1 MRIIVI
7 GAGIIGLMTAYY
19 LARDGHSITVIDS
32 GEGAGLRT
40 SKANGAQLSYSFVS
54 PLAGPGVL
62 PKLPSWLLDRN
73 SPLSFQLKADPEQ
86 WRWLFAFLKACRA
99 SKAQRTTAE
108 LVQLGMYS
116 RELVHEL
123 VRHERPSFEFE
134 SSGKLL
140 VYQDAKS
147 FAAARAEM
155 EYQASLGCRQTILR
169 PRECIDREPALEAI
183 GRTIIGGIFTPTE
196 DAGDCLQLCVELE
209 RIMRSKANPVAF
221 RYQTTVDGLRVEGS
235 RIAGL
240 RTSQGDMTADEYVIA
255 NGVGAQRL
263 AKQVGIDPY
272 VYPLKGYSL
281 TYKLGPDSLAPRTSV
296 SDLRNKVV
304 YARLGTR
311 LRVAGMVDIGDT
323 TASIAP
329 HRIASLRQNVRTF
342 FPRLNAV
349 AEPEAWAGLRPA
361 RPDGKP
367 IIGPTHFSNLWL
379 NVGHGALGFTLAA
392 GSAGLLADQI
402 AERPTCIPAAI
413 FGLRG
418 TREPLSAGETRRS
431 ARRSAA

>member
-7 GAGIIGLMTAYY
+7 GAGIIGLTTAYY
-19 LARDGHSITVIDS
+19 LARDGHSVTVVDS
-32 GEGAGLRT
+32 GKGAGLRT

-54 PLAGPGVL
+54 PLADPGVL
-62 PKLPSWLLDRN
+62 PKLPSWLLNRN
-73 SPLSFQLKADPEQ
+73 SPLSFQLKADPAQ

-99 SKAQRTTAE
+99 SKAQCTTAE

-123 VRHERPSFEFE
+123 VRQERPSFEFE
-134 SSGKLL
+134 SAGKLL
-140 VYQDAKS
+140 VYQDLKS
-147 FAAARAEM
+147 FATARAQM
-155 EYQASLGCRQTILR
+155 NYQASLGCQQMALT
-169 PRECIDREPALEAI
+169 PRECLEREPALEAI
-183 GRTIIGGIFTPTE
+183 GGTITGGIFTPTE
-196 DAGDCLQLCVELE
+196 DAGDCLQLCIELE
-209 RIMRSKANPVAF
+209 RIMRSGANPVAF
-221 RYQTTVDGLRVEGS
+221 RYQTAVEGLRVEHN
-235 RIAGL
+235 RILGL
-240 RTSQGDMTADEYVIA
+240 QTSQGDMTADGYVIA

-281 TYKLGPDSLAPRTSV
+281 TYKLGPDSVAPMTSV

-304 YARLGTR
+304 YARLGNR

-329 HRIASLRQNVRTF
+329 YRIASLRENVRTF
-342 FPRLNAV
+342 LPRLNPV
-349 AEPEAWAGLRPA
+349 GEPEAWAGLRPA

-367 IIGPTHFSNLWL
+367 LIGPTRFLNLWL

-402 AERPTCIPAAI
+402 AGRPTRIPAKT

-418 TREPLSAGETRRS
+418 TGGMNSEGETTVS
-431 ARRSAA
+431 APRSAA

>member
-1 MRIIVI
+1 MNIVVI
-7 GAGIIGLMTAYY
+7 GAGIVGLTTAYY

-54 PLAGPGVL
+54 PLADPGVL

-86 WRWLFAFLKACRA
+86 WRWLFAFLRACRA

-108 LVQLGMYS
+108 LLQLGMYS

-123 VRHERPSFEFE
+123 VRREHPSFEFE

-140 VYQDAKS
+140 VYQDPKS
-147 FAAARAEM
+147 FAAARGQMA
-155 EYQASLGCRQTILR
+155 YQASLGCNQILLTR
-169 PRECIDREPALEAI
+169 REVLDREPALEAI
-183 GRTIIGGIFTPTE
+183 GATIAGGIFTPTE
-196 DAGDCLQLCVELE
+196 DAGDCLQLCSELE
-209 RIMRSKANPVAF
+209 RIMGSGVNPVAF
-221 RYQTTVDGLRVEGS
+221 RYQTTVERLHVEGR
-235 RIAGL
+235 RIVGL
-240 RTSQGDMTADEYVIA
+240 RTSQGDVSADAYVIA
-255 NGVGAQRL
+255 NGVGAQGL

-281 TYKLGPDSLAPRTSV
+281 TYKLGPDSLAPMTSV

-304 YARLGTR
+304 YARLGNR

-323 TASIAP
+323 TTSITS
-329 HRIASLRQNVRTF
+329 HRIASLRTNVETF
-342 FPRLNAV
+342 LPRLNPTG
-349 AEPEAWAGLRPA
+349 EPEAWAGLRPA

-367 IIGPTHFSNLWL
+367 IIGPTHFGNLWL

-402 AERPTCIPAAI
+402 AGRPTRIPATI
-413 FGLRG
+413 FGWHGNGAR
-418 TREPLSAGETRRS
+418 SFAGEARES

>member
-1 MRIIVI
+1 MKIIVI
-7 GAGIIGLMTAYY
+7 GAGIIGLTTAYY
-19 LARDGHSITVIDS
+19 LARDGHSVTVVDS

-54 PLAGPGVL
+54 PLADPGVL

-73 SPLSFQLKADPEQ
+73 SPLSFQLKADPDQ

-108 LVQLGMYS
+108 LAQLGMYS

-123 VRHERPSFEFE
+123 VRQERPSFGFE

-140 VYQDAKS
+140 VYQDAKT
-147 FAAARAEM
+147 FAAAQAGM
-155 EYQASLGCRQTILR
+155 DFQASLGCRQTLLT
-169 PRECIDREPALEAI
+169 PNECLIREPALEAI
-183 GRTIIGGIFTPTE
+183 RGTIIGGIFTPTE
-196 DAGDCLQLCVELE
+196 DAGDCFQLCAELE
-209 RIMRSKANPVAF
+209 RIMSSGATPVSF
-221 RYQTTVDGLRVEGS
+221 RYRTTVEKLRVEGS
-235 RIAGL
+235 RIVGL
-240 RTSQGDMTADEYVIA
+240 QTSQGDMAADDYVIA
-255 NGVGAQRL
+255 NGVGAQGL

-281 TYKLGPDSLAPRTSV
+281 TYELGPDSLAPTTSV

-329 HRIASLRQNVRTF
+329 HRIASLRQNVQTF
-342 FPRLNAV
+342 LPSLNAV
-349 AEPEAWAGLRPA
+349 GEPKAWAGLRPA

-367 IIGPTHFSNLWL
+367 IIGQTHFPNLWL

-402 AERPTCIPAAI
+402 AERPTSIPAAI
-413 FGLRG
+413 FGLPRS
-418 TREPLSAGETRRS
+418 RSLSSAGETRTS